1 MYRFF
6 REIQTR
12 IEKAH
17 PNLLLVY
24 GWLIPEPGVL
34 HVLMEKAEL
43 DVTTALQQ
51 GYLPLKTRLK
61 IAVDVANGL
70 KAIHS
75 ANYVHQ
81 DLKADSI
88 LVCYN
93 VHITSLRS
101 LAVFK
106 QFDRAQK
113 ALKP

>member
-1 MYRFF
+1 MYRFY

-17 PNLLLVY
+17 PNLLFVH

-51 GYLPLKTRLK
+51 GFLPLKTRLK

-70 KAIHS
+70 QAIHS
-75 ANYVHQ
+75 ANYAHQ

-88 LVCYN
+88 LVC
-93 VHITSLRS
+93 
-101 LAVFK
+101 
-106 QFDRAQK
+106 
-113 ALKP
+113 